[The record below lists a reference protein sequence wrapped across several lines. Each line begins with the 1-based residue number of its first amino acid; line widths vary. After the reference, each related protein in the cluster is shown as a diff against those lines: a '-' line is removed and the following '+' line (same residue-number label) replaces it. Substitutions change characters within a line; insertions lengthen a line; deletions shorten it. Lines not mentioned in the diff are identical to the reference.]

1 MSQTLLKGGRVVDP
15 ANGRDGMF
23 DVLVDGGRIA
33 RVGRDLPVD
42 AGVRVVEL
50 PGGLVVC
57 PGLIDMH
64 VHLRE
69 PGQEHKETVASGTAA
84 AVAGGFTAVA
94 CMPNTNPVIDN
105 AGVTRYVLAK
115 AAEANLA
122 RVYPIGAVS
131 RGQKG
136 AELADIAELKES
148 GCVAVTDDG
157 HPVATALLMRRAL
170 EYTSMFDMPV
180 IEHCEEQTLKGDGVA
195 HEGFHASALGL
206 RGIPGAAES
215 IMALRDI
222 ALAELTGGRLHIAHM
237 SARQTLDAVRY
248 GKSRGARVT
257 CEVTPHHFVLTDEML
272 GAPIAY
278 DTNVK
283 MNPPLREAADR
294 DAMLAG
300 LQDGSIDVIAT
311 DHAPHHAD
319 EKQVEFDRAPFGI
332 TGLETAV
339 SLCFDRL
346 VHAGV
351 VSLPR
356 LVELLSVNPARILR
370 VPGGTLS
377 EGAPADITILAPD
390 LRVTVDVKSMRSR
403 SKNSP
408 FDGWQLRGGVA
419 ATIVG
424 GRIVYSNSQFSSL
437 NSQLSEGRR
446 G

>member
-1 MSQTLLKGGRVVDP
+1 VVDP
-15 ANGRDGMF
+15 ANERDGLF
-23 DVLVDGGRIA
+23 DVLVDGDRIA
-33 RVGRDLPVD
+33 RVGRDLQIQGDVTVVD
-42 AGVRVVEL
+42 L
-50 PGGLVVC
+50 PAGLVVC

-69 PGQEHKETVASGTAA
+69 PGQEHKETIATGVAA

-94 CMPNTNPVIDN
+94 CMPNTNPVNDN
-105 AGVTRYVLAK
+105 AGVTEYILKK

-122 RVYPIGAVS
+122 RVYPVGAVS

-136 AELADIAELKES
+136 EQLADIAELKQA
-148 GCVAVTDDG
+148 GCVALTDDG
-157 HPVATALLMRRAL
+157 HPVATAMLMRRAL
-170 EYTSMFDMPV
+170 EYAGMFNLLV
-180 IEHCEEQTLKGDGVA
+180 IEHCEEQTLKADGVA

-222 ALAELTGGRLHIAHM
+222 ALAELTRGAVHVAHL
-237 SARQTLDAVRY
+237 SARQTLDAVRW

-272 GAPIAY
+272 GTPVPY

-300 LQDGSIDVIAT
+300 IADGSVDVIAT
-311 DHAPHHAD
+311 DHAPHHYD
-319 EKQVEFDRAPFGI
+319 EKHVEFDRAPFGI

-339 SLCFDRL
+339 SLCLDRL

-351 VSLPR
+351 IALPR
-356 LVELLSVNPARILR
+356 LIELLSVNPARILN
-370 VPGGTLS
+370 VPGGSLA
-377 EGAPADITILAPD
+377 EGAPADMSILAPD
-390 LRVTVDVKSMRSR
+390 LAVTVSAKTMRSK
-403 SKNSP
+403 SKNTP
-408 FDGWQLRGGVA
+408 FDGWTLRGGVA

-424 GRIVYSNSQFSSL
+424 GRVVYVNESIDL
-437 NSQLSEGRR
+437 RI
-446 G
+446 

>member
-1 MSQTLLKGGRVVDP
+1 MLKRLLKGGRIVDP
-15 ANGRDGMF
+15 ASGRDGSF
-23 DVLVDGGRIA
+23 DLLIEDGRVA
-33 RVGRDLPVD
+33 RVGAGLPADD
-42 AGVRVVEL
+42 AIVVEIAS
-50 PGGLVVC
+50 GLVIC

-94 CMPNTNPVIDN
+94 CMPNTVPVNDN
-105 AGVTRYVLAK
+105 AGVTGYILRK
-115 AAEANLA
+115 AADANLA

-136 AELADIAELKES
+136 EQLADIAELREA

-157 HPVATALLMRRAL
+157 RPVATALLMRRAL
-170 EYTSMFDMPV
+170 EYAGMFGMPV

-195 HEGFHASALGL
+195 HEGFQASTLGL
-206 RGIPGAAES
+206 RGIPGEAES

-222 ALAELTGGRLHIAHM
+222 SLAELTGSAVHIAHM
-237 SARQTLDAVRY
+237 SARQSLDAVRY
-248 GKSRGARVT
+248 GKSRAVRVT

-272 GAPIAY
+272 AVPIPY

-294 DAMLAG
+294 DAMLHGIA
-300 LQDGSIDVIAT
+300 DGSVDVIAT
-311 DHAPHHAD
+311 DHAPHHYD
-319 EKQVEFDRAPFGI
+319 EKHVEFDQAPFGI

-346 VHAGV
+346 VHPGIV
-351 VSLPR
+351 TLSR
-356 LVELLSVNPARILR
+356 LVELLSLNPARILR
-370 VPGGTLS
+370 VPGGSLA

-390 LRVTVDVKSMRSR
+390 LTVTVDAASMRSK
-403 SKNSP
+403 SKNTP
-408 FDGWQLRGGVA
+408 FDGWTLRGGVA

-424 GRIVYSNSQFSSL
+424 GRTVFVNPGLGSL
-437 NSQLSEGRR
+437 KI
-446 G
+446 

>member
-1 MSQTLLKGGRVVDP
+1 
-15 ANGRDGMF
+15 
-23 DVLVDGGRIA
+23 
-33 RVGRDLPVD
+33 
-42 AGVRVVEL
+42 
-50 PGGLVVC
+50 
-57 PGLIDMH
+57 
-64 VHLRE
+64 
-69 PGQEHKETVASGTAA
+69 
-84 AVAGGFTAVA
+84 
-94 CMPNTNPVIDN
+94 MPNTSPVNDN
-105 AGVTRYVLAK
+105 AGVTGYILAK

-136 AELADIAELKES
+136 EQLADIAELKQA
-148 GCVAVTDDG
+148 GCVALTDDG
-157 HPVATALLMRRAL
+157 HPVSTAMLMRRAL
-170 EYTSMFDMPV
+170 EYAGMFDLPI

-206 RGIPGAAES
+206 RGIPGECES
-215 IMALRDI
+215 IMASRDI
-222 ALAELTGGRLHIAHM
+222 ALAELTKGIVHIAHM

-300 LQDGSIDVIAT
+300 LKDGSIDVIAT

-370 VPGGTLS
+370 VAGRLARRGRAGRHHDPRAG
-377 EGAPADITILAPD
+377 PATSRIDAKT
-390 LRVTVDVKSMRSR
+390 MRSR
-403 SKNSP
+403 SKNTP
-408 FDGWQLRGGVA
+408 FDGWTLRGGVA

-424 GRIVYSNSQFSSL
+424 GRVVYSNSQVSSVD
-437 NSQLSEGRR
+437 SEVSI
-446 G
+446 

>member
-1 MSQTLLKGGRVVDP
+1 
-15 ANGRDGMF
+15 
-23 DVLVDGGRIA
+23 
-33 RVGRDLPVD
+33 
-42 AGVRVVEL
+42 
-50 PGGLVVC
+50 
-57 PGLIDMH
+57 
-64 VHLRE
+64 
-69 PGQEHKETVASGTAA
+69 
-84 AVAGGFTAVA
+84 
-94 CMPNTNPVIDN
+94 
-105 AGVTRYVLAK
+105 VTGYILAK

-131 RGQKG
+131 LGQKG
-136 AELADIAELKES
+136 EQLADIAELKQA
-148 GCVAVTDDG
+148 GCVALTDDG
-157 HPVATALLMRRAL
+157 HPVATAMLMRRAL
-170 EYTSMFDMPV
+170 EYASMFNLPI

-195 HEGFHASALGL
+195 HEGFHASSLGL
-206 RGIPGAAES
+206 RGIPGECES

-222 ALAELTGGRLHIAHM
+222 ALAELARGVVHIAHM

-272 GAPIAY
+272 GAPIPY

-283 MNPPLREAADR
+283 MNPPLRETADR

-300 LQDGSIDVIAT
+300 LTDGSIDVIAT

-319 EKQVEFDRAPFGI
+319 EKHVEFDRAPFGI

-351 VSLPR
+351 VSLAR

-370 VPGGTLS
+370 VPGGSLA

-390 LRVTVDVKSMRSR
+390 LPVTIDAKTMRSR
-403 SKNSP
+403 SKNTP
-408 FDGWQLRGGVA
+408 FDGWTLRGGVA

-424 GRIVYSNSQFSSL
+424 GRAVYVNEQVSL
-437 NSQLSEGRR
+437 QV
-446 G
+446 